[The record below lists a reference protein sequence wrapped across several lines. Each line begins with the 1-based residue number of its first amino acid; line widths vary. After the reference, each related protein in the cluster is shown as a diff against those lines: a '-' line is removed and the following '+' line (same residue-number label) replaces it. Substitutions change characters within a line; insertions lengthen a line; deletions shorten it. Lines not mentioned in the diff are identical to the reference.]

1 MCTVSYV
8 KTAAGVV
15 ITSNR
20 DEHVL
25 RSAEFPQTYMLNGK
39 EITYP
44 KDPLAGGTWFAIA
57 NQIGRVVVLLNGAET
72 KHQRASSYRKSRGL
86 VLLDL
91 ISDDEAVCA
100 NWQRYELHQIEPFTL
115 VVYENNALYQLRWDG
130 NAKSILT
137 LDTSNSYIWSSATLY
152 SPVVRAQRQSWFAQ
166 FLKQNTL
173 PTAEDLIQFHRS
185 SPTSDK
191 QANFMMERSA
201 ELKTISITQA
211 VIRANQLQLNH
222 CDLLFEQ
229 TETYTFDAVQS

>member
-8 KTAAGVV
+8 NTAAGVV

-25 RSAEFPQTYMLNGK
+25 RSAEFPQTHMLNGK

-72 KHQRASSYRKSRGL
+72 KHQRANSYRKSRGL

-91 ISDDEAVCA
+91 ISADDAVCA
-100 NWQRYELHQIEPFTL
+100 NWQRYDLQQIEPFTL
-115 VVYENNALYQLRWDG
+115 VVYENRMLFQLRWDG
-130 NAKSILT
+130 NTKSNFT
-137 LDTSNSYIWSSATLY
+137 LDTSCSYIWSSATLY
-152 SPVVRAQRQSWFAQ
+152 SPDVRAQRQSWFAE
-166 FLKQNTL
+166 FLNQHTTL
-173 PTAEDLIQFHRS
+173 TPSDMMRFHAS

-191 QANFMMERSA
+191 QSNLLMERTP

-211 VIRANQLQLNH
+211 IVGLENSVLQH
-222 CDLLFEQ
+222 SDLLSEE
-229 TETYTFDAVQS
+229 TETYTFDSVQS

>member
-8 KTAAGVV
+8 KTAMGVV

-25 RSAEFPQTYMLNGK
+25 RSAEFPQTHMLNGK

-91 ISDDEAVCA
+91 ISAEADVCT
-100 NWQRYELHQIEPFTL
+100 NWDLYNLQEIEPFTL
-115 VVYENNALYQLRWDG
+115 VVYENRMLFQLRWDG
-130 NAKSILT
+130 FTKT
-137 LDTSNSYIWSSATLY
+137 KHELDISQSYIWSSATLY
-152 SPVVRAQRQSWFAQ
+152 SPVVRAQRQSWFTQ

-173 PTAEDLIQFHRS
+173 PIAEDLIQFHRS

-222 CDLLFEQ
+222 CDLLLEQ